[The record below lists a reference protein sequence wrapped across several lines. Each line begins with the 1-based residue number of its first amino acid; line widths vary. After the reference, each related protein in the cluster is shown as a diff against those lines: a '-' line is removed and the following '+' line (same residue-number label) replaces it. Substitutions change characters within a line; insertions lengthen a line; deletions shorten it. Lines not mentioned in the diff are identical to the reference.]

1 LITDEQLLK
10 QIEKDAKKTVVR
22 SFEYDDILDGVARG
36 AVHAKIGQ
44 LKAIEIL
51 HNRSAQVLNQV
62 FSDNNSSAT
71 NNSPINLVFK
81 QKDDTVTISTD
92 AGTDNKNLSS

>member
-1 LITDEQLLK
+1 MITDEQLLK
-10 QIEKDAKKTVVR
+10 EINKQAKKTIVQ

-51 HNRSAQVLNQV
+51 HNRSAQVLNQL
-62 FSDNNSSAT
+62 FSDNNSVANS
-71 NNSPINLVFK
+71 SPINLVF
-81 QKDDTVTISTD
+81 QKKEDLNEL